1 MGRLAARSSATI
13 LWARACSPAIKAE
26 ASTSSLSAPAWRL
39 TRTLRLGATLNRWFN
54 GYSQT
59 LDKVTPGVVRER
71 RNLTVD
77 FGISGWNSN
86 LGAIWSP
93 IEELNVAA
101 VVKTGF
107 TATVDLSRS
116 REDFFFNSSGGVDT
130 ITENEFRR
138 EDVRVDFPWALG
150 FGVSWRPRST
160 LTLSADYTRTNW
172 SEARIRSYFTI
183 RPTPPPG
190 GEPPDPPP
198 PQDFD
203 PLSYPNVSLDTQN
216 DTEEIRAGIEYVVF
230 PGKLKVPIRAGYFND
245 KPINTSDVAAP
256 PRFNGFTVGTG
267 ILLGSLLFDVAYL
280 YEWGEFSASGEI
292 PANADAAAA
301 SPAVRNTVRN
311 QRLFASLIYR
321 FGLP

>member
-1 MGRLAARSSATI
+1 M
-13 LWARACSPAIKAE
+13 
-26 ASTSSLSAPAWRL
+26 
-39 TRTLRLGATLNRWFN
+39 
-54 GYSQT
+54 
-59 LDKVTPGVVRER
+59 
-71 RNLTVD
+71 
-77 FGISGWNSN
+77 
-86 LGAIWSP
+86 
-93 IEELNVAA
+93 
-101 VVKTGF
+101 
-107 TATVDLSRS
+107 DLSRS

-172 SEARIRSYFTI
+172 SDARIRSYFTI

-280 YEWGEFSASGEI
+280 YEWGEFSASGEV
-292 PANADAAAA
+292 PANAEAAADIA
-301 SPAVRNTVRN
+301 RRSQHGPKPAPLCFPDLSFRPALTSAERP
-311 QRLFASLIYR
+311 SLAPIRSEGPCYAAPSR
-321 FGLP
+321 